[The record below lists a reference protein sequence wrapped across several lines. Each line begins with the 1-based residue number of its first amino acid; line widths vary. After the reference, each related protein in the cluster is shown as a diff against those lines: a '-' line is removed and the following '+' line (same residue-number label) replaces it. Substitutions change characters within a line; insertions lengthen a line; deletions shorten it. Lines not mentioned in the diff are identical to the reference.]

1 VVART
6 IERQYLPMI
15 KDEFGKKI
23 QTFRKTAAMTQ
34 EALADRAGL
43 GNRFLQ
49 DIEAGNKQPTITTVF
64 RLAKALDLTPGELLD
79 PIYYCWNDEVSSKA
93 GE

>member
-1 VVART
+1 
-6 IERQYLPMI
+6 
-15 KDEFGKKI
+15 
-23 QTFRKTAAMTQ
+23 MTQ

-43 GNRFLQ
+43 GIRFLQ

-79 PIYYCWNDEVSSKA
+79 PIYHCWNDEAVSE
-93 GE
+93 GGDV

>member
-1 VVART
+1 
-6 IERQYLPMI
+6 
-15 KDEFGKKI
+15 
-23 QTFRKTAAMTQ
+23 MTQ
-34 EALADRAGL
+34 ETLADRAGL

-79 PIYYCWNDEVSSKA
+79 PIYRQWNDKA
-93 GE
+93 GSKVDDE